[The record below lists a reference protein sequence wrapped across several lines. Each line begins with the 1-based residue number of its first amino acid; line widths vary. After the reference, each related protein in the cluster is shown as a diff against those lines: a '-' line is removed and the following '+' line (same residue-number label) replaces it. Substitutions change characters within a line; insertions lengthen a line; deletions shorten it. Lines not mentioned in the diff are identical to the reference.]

1 MPLQG
6 LLGLMG
12 DEVTDADEESFL
24 LFSQDLPSQDLG
36 FVDAKA
42 STLELTVASKDMTIH
57 QSPPLLSS
65 NRGGGT
71 TGAVIWRVT
80 PLFAEWISSPT
91 NILFRQRVLT
101 QDSVVLELGCG
112 ISGIVALTLLPRVKR
127 YLATDQ
133 GYVLKLLNENLAEN
147 TTATQS
153 SAKPA
158 HQSSGHAGRTKPRPI
173 QIPRASRAV
182 ETMALD
188 WELDSLAALP
198 GLLKV
203 GSVHQSA
210 ASSGKPTLCIVAQ
223 QLRSPTVF
231 HCWLS
236 EFQKAFN
243 VWRVPDELLTEDLKE
258 NSGFVMHVG
267 LLHECK
273 ITLMERK

>member
-1 MPLQG
+1 M
-6 LLGLMG
+6 
-12 DEVTDADEESFL
+12 
-24 LFSQDLPSQDLG
+24 
-36 FVDAKA
+36 
-42 STLELTVASKDMTIH
+42 
-57 QSPPLLSS
+57 
-65 NRGGGT
+65 
-71 TGAVIWRVT
+71 
-80 PLFAEWISSPT
+80 
-91 NILFRQRVLT
+91 
-101 QDSVVLELGCG
+101 LELGCG

-147 TTATQS
+147 TTATRS

-158 HQSSGHAGRTKPRPI
+158 HQSSGHAGRTKPRTI

-203 GSVHQSA
+203 GSVHQSGMIDAVIACDCIYNEALVDPFVRTCTELCRLSEA

-267 LLHECK
+267 LLHG
-273 ITLMERK
+273 M